1 VQRHVHVPVLRVLAA
16 AQVSRALW
24 RLALAAA
31 QLTTV
36 AWLAGVRPSHVLALL

>member
-1 VQRHVHVPVLRVLAA
+1 MLSASADEVI
-16 AQVSRALW
+16 RAFYW